1 MMTTSFKVIDH
12 FSLKVEMQCQMLPR
26 SNHVYNM
33 TAPQYT
39 FLSIYISL
47 FDQQFLAR
55 DAFVERIVALLP

>member
-1 MMTTSFKVIDH
+1 
-12 FSLKVEMQCQMLPR
+12 
-26 SNHVYNM
+26 M